1 MTTTATVDSARGWV
15 VVGAA
20 ALATFTIFGI
30 TYSFGTAFHAIA
42 DEFGAGKGAVAFMFG
57 VVIFFLFVLSLP
69 AGRISDRIGPRPVMA
84 VGAISMGVGLWLT
97 SVVHNL
103 NLAYAT
109 YGLGVGISAACC
121 YVPMVAQVSAWF
133 VKRRAAALGLAS
145 AGIGLG
151 TLVGPK
157 ITKRLIESEGWR
169 PTFRILA
176 VFGAVALTVATA
188 LAARAPGSAGA
199 VRPTLRS
206 IIVISAFR
214 RLYVSGLLMGLGL
227 FVPFVFLAPYAEDR
241 GISGGN
247 ASWLVSLLGLG
258 SLSGR
263 LVLSA
268 LAGRLGLARLYRL
281 CVLVMGLSFVLWL
294 AAGSSFVMLGSFA
307 VVLGLAYG
315 GYVALSP
322 AVSAQL
328 FGLVGLAGILGAL
341 YTSSGIGGLVGPPLA
356 GWLID
361 TTGSYYTAV
370 AMAIGLFVAAVIAL
384 PPLDGPAAAP
394 PVVTAPAAA
403 ILLGPE
409 SYAAAVAGNGD
420 GRPATNGEAPVAGR
434 LAPSAVARPVLAS
447 AVAGCPPFL
456 SW

>member
-1 MTTTATVDSARGWV
+1 MGAMTSTATVDSARGWV

-30 TYSFGTAFHAIA
+30 TYSFSTAFHAIA
-42 DEFGAGKGAVAFMFG
+42 AEFGAGKGAVAFMFG
-57 VVIFFLFVLSLP
+57 VVIFFLFTLSLP
-69 AGRISDRIGPRPVMA
+69 AGRLSDRVGPRPVMA
-84 VGAISMGVGLWLT
+84 VGAASMGIGLWLT
-97 SVVHNL
+97 SIVHDL

-133 VKRRAAALGLAS
+133 VRRRAAALGLAS

-176 VFGAVALTVATA
+176 VFGAIALAVATL
-188 LAARAPGSAGA
+188 LAARAPGSQGA
-199 VRPTLRS
+199 VRPTIKS
-206 IIVISAFR
+206 IVSISAFR
-214 RLYVSGLLMGLGL
+214 RLYLSGLLMGLGL
-227 FVPFVFLAPYAEDR
+227 FVPFVFLSPYAEDR

-294 AAGSSFVMLGSFA
+294 AAGSSYVMLAAFA
-307 VVLGLAYG
+307 VLLGLAYG

-328 FGLVGLAGILGAL
+328 FGLVGLAGILGLL
-341 YTSSGIGGLVGPPLA
+341 YTSSGIGGLVGPSLA

-361 TTGSYYTAV
+361 TTGSYYAAV
-370 AMAIGLFVAAVIAL
+370 GMAIALFVGAVIAL
-384 PPLDGPAAAP
+384 PPLDGPAP
-394 PVVTAPAAA
+394 APAAA
-403 ILLGPE
+403 AEGTGGV
-409 SYAAAVAGNGD
+409 AAVSANGAQPVPAAN
-420 GRPATNGEAPVAGR
+420 GLHRPGPAT
-434 LAPSAVARPVLAS
+434 LAPSAVARPVLAP